1 MRIVR
6 GAAAAR
12 TDLLR
17 RPPPDAAE
25 VPQSVLDRLRAL
37 FGEPMT
43 PEQAVARIIRDVR
56 ERGDV
61 AIRDYTQRIDG
72 IALDALEVPRRE
84 IEAAYKRVELPV
96 VKAMHL
102 AAARVRAFHQRG
114 LPKGWMDMDAGL
126 GEMGR
131 PLERIGAYIPGGT
144 AAYPSTVLMTVVPA
158 KVAGVPDVVLTTPA
172 RKGGEVPPVVLV
184 AADIAGVDRVYR
196 AGGAQAI
203 AALAYGT
210 ESVPRVDK
218 IFGPGNLF
226 VMLAKRQVFGAVGI
240 DALQGPTETLIVADD
255 TADPAICAADM
266 LAQAEHDVLAAPLLI
281 TTSASLAE
289 QVRRELDRQMETL
302 ERKEIVAGALSNR
315 GGIAV
320 VDTLAEAV
328 ELANEYGP
336 EHLCLLVRDP
346 WAWVDRIRNAGGV
359 FVGEGSPEVFG
370 DYVAGPSHVMPTSG
384 TARFSGPVNIRDFFK
399 VTSVVALRG
408 DVLTDLAEAA
418 SVIARAE
425 GLTAHARAAE
435 LRLGRP
441 PAARK
446 VPAPMPIRK
455 RNSRP
460 EQG

>member
-1 MRIVR
+1 M
-6 GAAAAR
+6 
-12 TDLLR
+12 
-17 RPPPDAAE
+17 DAAE

-37 FGEPMT
+37 FGEPLT

-56 ERGDV
+56 ERGDA

-72 IALDALEVPRRE
+72 VAMDALEVPRQE
-84 IEAAYKRVELPV
+84 IEAAYKRVERPV
-96 VKAMHL
+96 VKALNL
-102 AAARVRAFHQRG
+102 AAERVRAFHQRG
-114 LPKGWMDMDAGL
+114 LPHGWMDLEAGL
-126 GEMGR
+126 GEMVR
-131 PLERIGAYIPGGT
+131 PLERIGVYIPGGT

-158 KVAGVPDVVLTTPA
+158 RVAGVRDVALATPA

-196 AGGAQAI
+196 VGGAQAI
-203 AALAYGT
+203 AALAHGT

-240 DALQGPTETLIVADD
+240 DALQGPTETLIIVDD
-255 TADPAICAADM
+255 SADPTICAADM

-281 TTSASLAE
+281 TTSADLAE
-289 QVRRELDRQMETL
+289 QVRRELARQIESL
-302 ERKEIVAGALSNR
+302 ERKEIAAGALGNR

-320 VDTLAEAV
+320 VDTLTEAV
-328 ELANEYGP
+328 GLANEYGP

-346 WAWVDRIRNAGGV
+346 WAWVERIRNAGGV
-359 FVGEGSPEVFG
+359 FLGEGSPEVFG

-408 DVLTDLAEAA
+408 DVLTELAEAA
-418 SVIARAE
+418 SVLARAE

-435 LRLGRP
+435 LRLGRRP
-441 PAARK
+441 AAPLRAAAARK
-446 VPAPMPIRK
+446 VPAPMPTPK
-455 RNSRP
+455 RDSPKSRP
-460 EQG
+460 EKG